1 MDWIID
7 AQTVNLK
14 IRFFL
19 LLLLLLL
26 LLARVKRIFKRIKW
40 LEIIH
45 LSAEVNGV
53 EYWIGKQKKKK
64 NTQKPITKRVKIME

>member
-7 AQTVNLK
+7 AQTVNPK
-14 IRFFL
+14 IRFF
-19 LLLLLLL
+19 LLLLLL

-53 EYWIGKQKKKK
+53 EYWIGKQQ
-64 NTQKPITKRVKIME
+64 NT

>member
-7 AQTVNLK
+7 AQTVNPK
-14 IRFFL
+14 IRFF

-53 EYWIGKQKKKK
+53 EYWIGKQQ
-64 NTQKPITKRVKIME
+64 NT